1 MTLEQV
7 FCLVRT
13 GQWTFSEFETWYYEN
28 VFSGEYQA

>member
-13 GQWTFSEFETWYYEN
+13 GQWTFSDFQEWYYNLNE
-28 VFSGEYQA
+28 EIE